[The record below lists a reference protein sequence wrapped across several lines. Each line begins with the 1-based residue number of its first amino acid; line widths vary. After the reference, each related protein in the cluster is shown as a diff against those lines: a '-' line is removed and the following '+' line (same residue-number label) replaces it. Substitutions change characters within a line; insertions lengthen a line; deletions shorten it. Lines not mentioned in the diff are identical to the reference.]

1 MAVNDTNPVIVML
14 KNLRGSTKEGGN
26 ERYEIRIPSF
36 QRGIVW
42 NDSQKKKLV
51 ESIKL
56 GYPVGSLMAY
66 ETYEDNKPIW
76 SLIDGLQ
83 RTSTIIEYLDKP
95 FKVADPSLFYSLEN
109 LSKISQIL
117 YLDNASSHISELSE
131 VLDSWL
137 KLMETN
143 DQARGFHAG
152 KLQQYLTEKLF
163 NNVHLSPEKSN
174 KLIDYL
180 SEEFFEHI
188 NREIR
193 NIEDATLP
201 FIIYKGP
208 EDQVP
213 EIFERINTEG
223 LKLSKYET
231 FAATWT
237 YKKVQID
244 NQDIKNKVKA
254 KYSELQSRGYVIS
267 GLSEEEDL
275 IEFNLFEYLFGLG
288 KLLTDKHPLI
298 FRASTNP
305 AEPAP
310 LAFVIATIAYQLPI
324 SKMKD
329 LALRLS
335 DIYAGEVINLRNFE
349 KAAIESCKAVEDSL
363 RGFLKI
369 RLNSRSRE
377 KQFIPHSDNQVFSY
391 IIRYLLER
399 YDHNNNWNEKSS
411 HRAADLINNIPVF
424 YLIDI
429 LNGSWAGSGDSRLFR
444 VCWNTS
450 VEPHIPAN
458 DYLNPPPIE
467 EWDSTLESWHNRELA
482 KLQKV
487 RSSNSPEAK
496 LLLKFLYQNIITVY
510 QNESIDFDIEHL
522 WSVEKL
528 VNLVAAT
535 NSDGWPIGAFSNL
548 ALLEKDI
555 NQTKGSVMLGD
566 YKVNPNC
573 TLNETDW
580 NKIQKLVVW
589 PSVDDLVYEK
599 DLTKETYIQFCKDRF
614 SELKKIILQEV
625 GYSIDAQNDHYKA
638 QAQLI

>member
-1 MAVNDTNPVIVML
+1 MPANDTNPEIVML
-14 KNLRGSTKEGGN
+14 KNLRGSTRVGGN
-26 ERYEIRIPSF
+26 NSYEIRIPVF

-42 NDSQKKKLV
+42 NDSQKRKLI

-66 ETYEDNKPIW
+66 ETYEDNKPVW

-95 FKVADPSLFYSLEN
+95 FKVANPSLFYTVEN
-109 LSKISQIL
+109 LGNISQIL
-117 YLDNASSHISELSE
+117 FSENPGSHVSELSE
-131 VLDSWL
+131 VINSWL
-137 KLMETN
+137 KMMETN

-152 KLQQYLTEKLF
+152 KLQQYIVEKMF

-174 KLIDYL
+174 RLIDYL

-188 NREIR
+188 NQEIR
-193 NIEDATLP
+193 KIEDATLP

-237 YKKVQID
+237 FRKVEIE
-244 NQDIKNKVKA
+244 NLEIRNLIKR
-254 KYSELQSRGYVIS
+254 KYEELQSKGYVIS
-267 GLSEEEDL
+267 GLNEAEDL
-275 IEFNLFEYLFGLG
+275 TEFNLFEYLFGLG
-288 KLLTDKHPLI
+288 KLLTEKHPLI

-305 AEPAP
+305 AEPVP
-310 LAFVIATIAYQLPI
+310 LGFVIATVAYQLPI
-324 SKMKD
+324 AKMKE
-329 LALRLS
+329 LASKLGE
-335 DIYAGEVINLRNFE
+335 IYAGETINLKSFE
-349 KAAIESCKAVEDSL
+349 IALIQSCKAVEDSL

-377 KQFIPHSDNQVFSY
+377 KQFIPHSDNQIFSY
-391 IIRYLLER
+391 IIRYLIER
-399 YDHNNNWNEKSS
+399 FDHEDNWSERTS
-411 HRAADLINNIPVF
+411 HRGNELLENIPVI

-429 LNGSWAGSGDSRLFR
+429 LNGTWSGSGDSRLFR
-444 VCWNTS
+444 VCWNTATDPQS
-450 VEPHIPAN
+450 PSNE
-458 DYLNPPPIE
+458 YLNPPGIQ

-487 RSSNSPEAK
+487 RSANSPEAK
-496 LLLKFLYQNIITVY
+496 LLLKFLYQDIITVY

-528 VNLVAAT
+528 VNLVAVT

-555 NQTKGSVMLGD
+555 NQTKGSIMLGD
-566 YKVNPNC
+566 YKLSPSC
-573 TLNETDW
+573 SLNESSW
-580 NKIQKLVVW
+580 AQIQKLVIW
-589 PSVDDLVYEK
+589 PSVGDLIYAK
-599 DLTKETYIQFCKDRF
+599 DLTKESYLQFCKDRF
-614 SELKKIILQEV
+614 AELKKIILQEV
-625 GYSIDAQNDHYKA
+625 GFSTEDQEIYFKSILY
-638 QAQLI
+638 

>member
-1 MAVNDTNPVIVML
+1 MPANDTNPEIVML
-14 KNLRGSTKEGGN
+14 KNLRGSTRVGGN
-26 ERYEIRIPSF
+26 NSYEIRIPVF

-42 NDSQKKKLV
+42 NDSQKRKLI

-66 ETYEDNKPIW
+66 ETYEDNKPVW
-76 SLIDGLQ
+76 SLTDGLQ

-95 FKVADPSLFYSLEN
+95 FKVANPSLFYTVEN
-109 LSKISQIL
+109 LGNISQIL
-117 YLDNASSHISELSE
+117 FSENPGSHVSELSE
-131 VLDSWL
+131 VINSWL
-137 KLMETN
+137 KMMETN

-152 KLQQYLTEKLF
+152 KLQQYIVEKMF

-174 KLIDYL
+174 RLIDYL

-188 NREIR
+188 NQEIR
-193 NIEDATLP
+193 KIEDATLP

-237 YKKVQID
+237 FRKVEIENLEIRNLIQR
-244 NQDIKNKVKA
+244 
-254 KYSELQSRGYVIS
+254 KYEELQSKGYVIS
-267 GLSEEEDL
+267 GLNEAEDL
-275 IEFNLFEYLFGLG
+275 TEFNLFEYLFGLG
-288 KLLTDKHPLI
+288 KLLTEKHPLI

-305 AEPAP
+305 AEPVP
-310 LAFVIATIAYQLPI
+310 LGFVIATVAYQLPI
-324 SKMKD
+324 AKMKE
-329 LALRLS
+329 LASKLGE
-335 DIYAGEVINLRNFE
+335 IYAGETINLKSFE
-349 KAAIESCKAVEDSL
+349 IALIQSCKAVEDSL

-377 KQFIPHSDNQVFSY
+377 KQFIPHSDNQIFSY
-391 IIRYLLER
+391 IIRYLIER
-399 YDHNNNWNEKSS
+399 FDHEDNWSERTS
-411 HRAADLINNIPVF
+411 HRGNELLENIPVI

-429 LNGSWAGSGDSRLFR
+429 LNGTWSGSGDSRLFR
-444 VCWNTS
+444 VCWNTATDPQS
-450 VEPHIPAN
+450 PSNE
-458 DYLNPPPIE
+458 YLNPPGIQ

-487 RSSNSPEAK
+487 RSANSPEAK
-496 LLLKFLYQNIITVY
+496 LLLKFLYQDIITVY

-528 VNLVAAT
+528 VNLVAVT

-555 NQTKGSVMLGD
+555 NQTKGSIMLGD
-566 YKVNPNC
+566 YKLSPSC
-573 TLNETDW
+573 SLNESSW
-580 NKIQKLVVW
+580 AQIQKLVIW
-589 PSVDDLVYEK
+589 PSVGDLIYAK
-599 DLTKETYIQFCKDRF
+599 DLTKESYLQFCKDRF
-614 SELKKIILQEV
+614 AELKKIILQEV
-625 GYSIDAQNDHYKA
+625 GFSTEDQEIYFKSILY
-638 QAQLI
+638 